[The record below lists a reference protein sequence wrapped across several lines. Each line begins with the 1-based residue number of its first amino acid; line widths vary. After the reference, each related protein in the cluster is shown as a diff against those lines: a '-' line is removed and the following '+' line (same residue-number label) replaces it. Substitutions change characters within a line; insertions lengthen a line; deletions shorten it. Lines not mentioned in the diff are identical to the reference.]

1 MYKVSLL
8 LLLFILTLSRESKAS
23 FIFLRFVS
31 FLGENLWCLKGS
43 IAIATKKSYTYPE
56 DMNKRN
62 AINKKCHS
70 ATRPLPVG
78 TCGASLAFGN
88 IMNQS
93 NPVFGGHELLV
104 EAGFCPLLDLWP
116 PPARAEPQKGGFH
129 KSTWHS
135 RCPLF
140 SSVLWNAAQFP
151 AFLHHLWQSTCLLM
165 TNEQVKQ
172 SLLEGFAF
180 GRKVLKLKTPWEI
193 NIYWRF
199 SGSLKREIFQIIVNQ
214 IRPRGNTPRG
224 NLEGHCNSSLKR
236 ETLSFL
242 LHA

>member
-1 MYKVSLL
+1 MMLERINSRCNKE
-8 LLLFILTLSRESKAS
+8 ILYLSRGHEQ
-23 FIFLRFVS
+23 
-31 FLGENLWCLKGS
+31 
-43 IAIATKKSYTYPE
+43 
-56 DMNKRN
+56 RN

-78 TCGASLAFGN
+78 PALPSATSWTSQILCLVA
-88 IMNQS
+88 MNFWSRQDFAHGL
-93 NPVFGGHELLV
+93 PY
-104 EAGFCPLLDLWP
+104 APPL
-116 PPARAEPQKGGFH
+116 RADPQKGGFH

-214 IRPRGNTPRG
+214 IRPHENTPRG